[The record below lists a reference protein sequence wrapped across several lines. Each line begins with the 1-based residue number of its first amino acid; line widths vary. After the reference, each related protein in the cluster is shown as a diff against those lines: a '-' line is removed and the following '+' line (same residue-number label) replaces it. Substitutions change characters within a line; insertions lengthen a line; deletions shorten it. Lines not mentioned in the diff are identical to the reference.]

1 MNWTTVG
8 WQLKCGTVEKRR
20 IRSKMCFITFY
31 FSFSQLGTCY
41 VLLPGFPSPSPLAL
55 HASLSFFSS
64 PSLCFSFRRWQTA
77 PPVPFTV
84 IIRSKTHWLVQKFK
98 KKCRVCMCMQV
109 RESRLSRKGE
119 LRVSMQFNARV
130 WSRDCLLS
138 ATTSVCMLWRQ
149 IAQLLI
155 TDRFVIFLQRL
166 V

>member
-1 MNWTTVG
+1 M
-8 WQLKCGTVEKRR
+8 
-20 IRSKMCFITFY
+20 
-31 FSFSQLGTCY
+31 FSCLVFRLPPLLLSMQVCLFFPLRHY
-41 VLLPGFPSPSPLAL
+41 V
-55 HASLSFFSS
+55 SLSAGDRRRL
-64 PSLCFSFRRWQTA
+64 LCRLQLLYALKHTDSCRN
-77 PPVPFTV
+77 
-84 IIRSKTHWLVQKFK
+84 SK

-119 LRVSMQFNARV
+119 LCVSMQFNARV
-130 WSRDCLLS
+130 WSCDCLLS